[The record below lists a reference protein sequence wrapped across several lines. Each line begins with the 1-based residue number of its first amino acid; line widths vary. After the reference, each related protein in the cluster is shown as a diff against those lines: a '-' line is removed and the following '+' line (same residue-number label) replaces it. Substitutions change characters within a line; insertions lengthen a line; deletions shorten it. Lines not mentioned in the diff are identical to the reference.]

1 MKAAR
6 RCGPQKLPRR
16 VVLPDTPLIGAAHLR
31 DCLGV
36 SKALLHR
43 WRSLFGFPVSFREGR
58 ESYTLTDAVA
68 TWLKARGVLVN
79 R

>member
-1 MKAAR
+1 MTR
-6 RCGPQKLPRR
+6 RAGPQMPRQRVALP
-16 VVLPDTPLIGAAHLR
+16 PDDLIGAAHLR

-43 WRSLFGFPVSFREGR
+43 WRALFGFPVSFREGR